1 MDELVREIQELSKA
15 QFESLIGWMVSVERD
30 RRRELEAQAAALA
43 KLMADGVIPG
53 PARITRE
60 QFEAGEDAPAWVD
73 PAGNQMLMYPVGS
86 VVGHVGKVFEAR
98 GDELNRWEPGV
109 SEMWEEVVVETDADG
124 EGAEPAE
131 AAETGTVDDAPEEGD
146 GEAGEVA

>member
-1 MDELVREIQELSKA
+1 MDELVREIQELSKE

-30 RRRELEAQAAALA
+30 RRRELEAQSAALM

-60 QFEAGEDAPAWVD
+60 QFEAGADAPAWVD

-86 VVGHVGKVFEAR
+86 VVGHAGKVFESNV
-98 GDELNRWEPGV
+98 DELNRWEPGA
-109 SEMWEEVVVETDADG
+109 SEMWKEVIVEAEADADA
-124 EGAEPAE
+124 EGTEVAEGDDVE
-131 AAETGTVDDAPEEGD
+131 AD

>member
-1 MDELVREIQELSKA
+1 MDELVHEIQELSKE

-30 RRRELEAQAAALA
+30 RRRELEAQSAALA

-53 PARITRE
+53 PARIMRE

-86 VVGHVGKVFEAR
+86 VVGHAGKVFESNV
-98 GDELNRWEPGV
+98 DELNRWEPGV
-109 SEMWEEVVVETDADG
+109 SEMWEELVVDADADA
-124 EGAEPAE
+124 EGAEDAE
-131 AAETGTVDDAPEEGD
+131 GDDVEVD